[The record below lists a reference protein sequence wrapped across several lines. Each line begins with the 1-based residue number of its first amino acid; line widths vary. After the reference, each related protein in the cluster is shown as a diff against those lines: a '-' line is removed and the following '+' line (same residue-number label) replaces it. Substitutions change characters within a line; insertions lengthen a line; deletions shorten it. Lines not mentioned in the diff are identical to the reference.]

1 MTEQPTAQARRR
13 KDARRSNR
21 LEGGGWQREWG
32 RDPSPAARSEAMLAD
47 CRCPGDCIRDHE
59 HE

>member
-1 MTEQPTAQARRR
+1 MTEQPITRARRPE
-13 KDARRSNR
+13 DARRSNR
-21 LEGGGWQREWG
+21 PEGGESQREWG
-32 RDPSPAARSEAMLAD
+32 RYPSPAARSDAMLAD